1 MMGSAA
7 KVSKKCVVA
16 SALEQKA
23 SALDKACSKGEA
35 SLQKHLCGFEL
46 VLLPSVDH
54 IFHGGSLVS
63 KLCLTHATP

>member
-1 MMGSAA
+1 MTGSAA

-35 SLQKHLCGFEL
+35 SLQKHLCDFEL

-54 IFHGGSLVS
+54 IFHGGSLVA
-63 KLCLTHATP
+63 KLCLTHVTP